1 MTTKRYTIKKNTLE
15 QARQQEQEYNPII
28 AGKTYKINELHS
40 IFNINT
46 LMLVESKSEL
56 LKYEQIAIE
65 TGVKQF
71 KQVVDTVYN
80 RKYAI

>member
-15 QARQQEQEYNPII
+15 QARQQEQEYNLII
-28 AGKTYKINELHS
+28 ANKTYNVKELHS
-40 IFNINT
+40 IFNVNS

-56 LKYEQIAIE
+56 LKYEQMAIE

-71 KQVVDTVYN
+71 KQAVDTVY
-80 RKYAI
+80 RMKYAI

>member
-1 MTTKRYTIKKNTLE
+1 MNTNKNKKALE
-15 QARQQEQEYNPII
+15 TSPQQNQEHNLII
-28 AGKTYKINELHS
+28 TGKTYKINELHS

-56 LKYEQIAIE
+56 LRYEQMAIE
-65 TGVKQF
+65 SGVKQF

>member
-1 MTTKRYTIKKNTLE
+1 MNTNKNKKALE
-15 QARQQEQEYNPII
+15 PSPQQNQEHNLII

-40 IFNINT
+40 IFNVNS
-46 LMLVESKSEL
+46 LMLVENKSEL
-56 LKYEQIAIE
+56 LRYEQMAIE

-71 KQVVDTVYN
+71 KQAVDTVYN